1 MNFNPNLIIRGSY
14 ILIWYP
20 IVADKLDIFA
30 DHDLYLGEF
39 KKIEYNKKRDEGGKT
54 KKIGMCPK
62 KIKVYSN

>member
-39 KKIEYNKKRDEGGKT
+39 KKIEYNKKRDEG
-54 KKIGMCPK
+54 
-62 KIKVYSN
+62 YL